1 MIAAELRLDRGTNGT
16 WSLGG
21 PDVDGFALVNDYL
34 AYLADRNYSPRTVRA
49 YGFDLLAFCRWL
61 VARDI
66 ALSAVTTEVLL
77 DFLRACRE
85 AKLPGHVA
93 DNVVSLS
100 GQRMDQY
107 SATTINHRLAAITG
121 LFTFRAMRDPQQPS
135 PVPPGREARR
145 VSAAERNGLLGH
157 LVRPK
162 RRSALRLREPKR
174 LPRPLDR
181 RETTDLLDSF
191 RSWRDQA
198 IAGLM
203 LLSGLRAGEV
213 LALRIADVDIG
224 ARWLRVSGK
233 GAKERRVPLDVD
245 VAGLIQTYLLAE
257 RPETS
262 TAALFVVAKGPTRGQ
277 PLTPAGLRT
286 IFRYHRA
293 KADVP
298 AGHPHALRHTFGTAL
313 AEAGVDLPVMQA
325 LLGHA
330 HVDTTARYIHL
341 APTHVKAEFDAA
353 RDRMR
358 SRS

>member
-1 MIAAELRLDRGTNGT
+1 VIAAGLRLDRGTNGT

-21 PDVDGFALVNDYL
+21 RDASEFKLVNDYL
-34 AYLADRNYSPRTVRA
+34 GYLADRNYSPRTVRA

-61 VARDI
+61 VDQDI

-85 AKLPGHVA
+85 AKLPGRGA

-121 LFTFRAMRDPQQPS
+121 LFTFGAMRDPQFPN
-135 PVPPGREARR
+135 PVPSGREARR

-181 RETTDLLDSF
+181 RETTDLVGSF

-245 VAGLIQTYLLAE
+245 VAGLIQTYLLAGE
-257 RPETS
+257 VLQLKNVS
-262 TAALFVVAKGPTRGQ
+262 AVAG
-277 PLTPAGLRT
+277 
-286 IFRYHRA
+286 
-293 KADVP
+293 
-298 AGHPHALRHTFGTAL
+298 
-313 AEAGVDLPVMQA
+313 
-325 LLGHA
+325 
-330 HVDTTARYIHL
+330 
-341 APTHVKAEFDAA
+341 
-353 RDRMR
+353 
-358 SRS
+358 